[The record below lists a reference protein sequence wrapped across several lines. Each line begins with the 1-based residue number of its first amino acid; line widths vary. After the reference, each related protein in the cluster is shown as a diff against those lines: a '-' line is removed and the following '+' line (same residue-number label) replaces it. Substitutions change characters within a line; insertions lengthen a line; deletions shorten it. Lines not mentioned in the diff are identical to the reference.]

1 MHTLYIHIQIC
12 TIYDR
17 PAQFACDVNAS
28 KPQVLVA
35 SLGDEARVLQAE
47 LHRAH
52 CIIEGYSL
60 ILEQL
65 RQVYT
70 NSHSCSHV
78 CSDFGLVSQTGK
90 DVPALTAS
98 GRASGPESESL
109 DPPVS
114 PKTPDNTDRETF
126 RGRRTSVGA
135 LRWRAK
141 SIIDCSCASWLQG
154 GG

>member
-1 MHTLYIHIQIC
+1 M
-12 TIYDR
+12 
-17 PAQFACDVNAS
+17 NES

-35 SLGDEARVLQAE
+35 SLGDEVRVLQAE

-60 ILEQL
+60 ILEQF
-65 RQVYT
+65 RQESWDTGLGQLVYT

-90 DVPALTAS
+90 DVSALTAS

-109 DPPVS
+109 DPSVS
-114 PKTPDNTDRETF
+114 PKTPDNTDRETL
-126 RGRRTSVGA
+126 RGRHTSVGA